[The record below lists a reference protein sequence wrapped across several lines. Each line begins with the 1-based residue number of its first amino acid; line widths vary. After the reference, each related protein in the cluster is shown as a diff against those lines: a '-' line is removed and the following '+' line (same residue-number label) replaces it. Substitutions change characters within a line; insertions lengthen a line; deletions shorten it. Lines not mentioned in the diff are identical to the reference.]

1 MHITKKETKLMA
13 FVTAFVMMLSCLVVI
28 PTEAK
33 ASGAAPKVTVL
44 GASLRMDADDG
55 HQSMRIGVQVE
66 NASQAKACGVELTIG
81 DKTVKIATDG
91 DGKTV
96 LKGDKIYEYDEAK
109 DTILYTAVITN
120 IPSAAFSTA
129 ISAKGSATP
138 VEEGDAVVSDA
149 VAKSVTDVVDGIKEN
164 LPDVQMLDDGTLVN
178 GTIATLDTSSADS
191 LKPHGTVNNFYNWS
205 APEPANTS
213 KKDATAEYDATEEA
227 LKFVTDTGSG
237 RGLTYQT
244 SSKID
249 PIFSMQV
256 KAADTSASFQL
267 QEYFGVGS
275 GPTYTVTGDYQTIT
289 EKVSLDA
296 YAVRSLT
303 LTKPGTYYVKSCAL
317 YRPLTSDDVTMHLPK
332 ETVTLSL
339 ADAVGGGTGKLTD
352 GSPAPTGSVDKN
364 GDGSILVKNHTFV
377 CIPLGKTYPAGS
389 KLKVTVY
396 GECTQ
401 TGLRGWCAG
410 GASDGG
416 ATSNQQQP
424 MEFGTAYTYTTT
436 GDSTYFEIKVPAWDS
451 PVFTTL
457 HITKVELT
465 DLT

>member
-28 PTEAK
+28 PTESK
-33 ASGAAPKVTVL
+33 AAGAAPKVTVL

-91 DGKTV
+91 DGETV

-120 IPSAAFSTA
+120 IPSTAFSTA

-138 VEEGDAVVSDA
+138 VEEGDAVVSNA

-178 GTIATLDTSSADS
+178 GTIATLDTSNTDGI
-191 LKPHGTVNNFYNWS
+191 KTHGTQNNFYNWTQD
-205 APEPANTS
+205 ANAA
-213 KKDATAEYDATEEA
+213 KDAAVEYDSTEQA
-227 LKFVTDTGSG
+227 LKFTTDTANG

-244 SSKID
+244 SSAID
-249 PIFSMQV
+249 PIFSIQV

-267 QEYFGVGS
+267 QAYFGGG
-275 GPTYTVTGDYQTIT
+275 GPNYKVTGEYQTIT
-289 EKVSLDA
+289 EKVSLKA
-296 YAVRSLT
+296 YEARSLA
-303 LTKPGTYYVKSCAL
+303 LSKPGTYYVKSCKL
-317 YRPLTSDDVTMHLPK
+317 YRPLTSDEVTMHLPK
-332 ETVTLSL
+332 ETVTLSI
-339 ADAVGGGTGKLTD
+339 ADAVGGG
-352 GSPAPTGSVDKN
+352 
-364 GDGSILVKNHTFV
+364 GDETSEIEKKSDDSILVKNYTFV
-377 CIPLGKTYPAGS
+377 AIPLDKTYPEGS
-389 KLKVTVY
+389 KLKIAVY
-396 GECTQ
+396 GECAQ
-401 TGLRGWCAG
+401 SNLRGWLEAGTGDNGCA
-410 GASDGG
+410 
-416 ATSNQQQP
+416 SNQQQP
-424 MEFGTAYTYTTT
+424 MEFAKEYTYTATK
-436 GDSTYFEIKVPAWDS
+436 DAKYFEIKVPAWNS
-451 PVFTTL
+451 PAFTTL
-457 HITKVELT
+457 HIKKVELT

>member
-28 PTEAK
+28 PTESK
-33 ASGAAPKVTVL
+33 AAGAAPKVTVL

-91 DGKTV
+91 DGETV

-120 IPSAAFSTA
+120 IPSTAFSTA

-138 VEEGDAVVSDA
+138 VEEGNAVVSDA
-149 VAKSVTDVVDGIKEN
+149 VAKSVSDVVDGIKEK

-178 GTIATLDTSSADS
+178 GTIATLDTSNTDGI
-191 LKPHGTVNNFYNWS
+191 KTHGTQNNFYNWTQD
-205 APEPANTS
+205 ANAAG
-213 KKDATAEYDATEEA
+213 DAAVEYDSTEQA
-227 LKFVTDTGSG
+227 LKFTTDTANG

-244 SSKID
+244 SSAID
-249 PIFSMQV
+249 PIFSIQV

-267 QEYFGVGS
+267 QAYFGGG
-275 GPTYTVTGDYQTIT
+275 GPNYKVTGEYQTIT
-289 EKVSLDA
+289 EKVSLKAYDA
-296 YAVRSLT
+296 RSLALST
-303 LTKPGTYYVKSCAL
+303 PGTYYVKSCTL

-339 ADAVGGGTGKLTD
+339 ADAVGGGTGNLSD
-352 GSPAPTGSVDKN
+352 GTPAPAGSVEKN
-364 GDGSILVKNHTFV
+364 DDGSILIKNHIFV
-377 CIPLGKTYPAGS
+377 CIPLDKTYPAGS

-396 GECTQ
+396 GECAQ

-410 GASDGG
+410 GNSDGG
-416 ATSNQQQP
+416 ATSNQQKP

-436 GDSTYFEIKVPAWDS
+436 DKSTYFEIKVPSYDS